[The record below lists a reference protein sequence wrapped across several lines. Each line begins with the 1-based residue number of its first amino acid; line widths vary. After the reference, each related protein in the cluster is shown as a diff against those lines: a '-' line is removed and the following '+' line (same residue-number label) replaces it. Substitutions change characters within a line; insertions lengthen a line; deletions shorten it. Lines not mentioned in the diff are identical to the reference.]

1 MRVWTLTKLQATQT
15 IVAFLHVVK
24 YIGYDS
30 PYISKASK
38 RYGRKPWASLS
49 MKEHAVRQL
58 TWLFSGKQRQNRE
71 MWGDRDSPPPP
82 PPPRSSVICPT
93 WEPDFIQGLGLVE
106 ENEIFDNAMA
116 GVWIKT
122 ESNPVLRR
130 NKIHV
135 GREGGVCV
143 FNHGKDKAWN
153 RLRKRRNV
161 PCRVRDP
168 LGLELYP

>member
-24 YIGYDS
+24 FIGYDS
-30 PYISKASK
+30 PYISKVSK

-49 MKEHAVRQL
+49 MKDIEGH
-58 TWLFSGKQRQNRE
+58 
-71 MWGDRDSPPPP
+71 P